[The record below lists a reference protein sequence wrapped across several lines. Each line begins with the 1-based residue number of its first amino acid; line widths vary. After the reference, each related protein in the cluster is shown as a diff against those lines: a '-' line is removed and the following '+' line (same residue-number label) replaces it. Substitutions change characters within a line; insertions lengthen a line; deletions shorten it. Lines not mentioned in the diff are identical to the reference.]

1 MEVQELVVLGLQAV
15 MFSRVMATCVALVT
29 LVKAL
34 RTTVT
39 LVKALRTTV
48 TLVKALR
55 NTVTL
60 VKAVM
65 FFVSVGYICS

>member
-1 MEVQELVVLGLQAV
+1 MEEQDLVVLGMQAV
-15 MFSRVMATCVALVT
+15 IFSRAMATCVTLVT
-29 LVKAL
+29 LVRAL
-34 RTTVT
+34 RNTVT

-65 FFVSVGYICS
+65 FSVSVGYICS

>member
-1 MEVQELVVLGLQAV
+1 VEVQELVVLGLQAV
-15 MFSRVMATCVALVT
+15 MFSRAMATCVALVT

-48 TLVKALR
+48 TLIKELR
-55 NTVTL
+55 IMATQLIHVWHL
-60 VKAVM
+60 VQLV
-65 FFVSVGYICS
+65 